1 MSQTATDTT
10 QMRTIPAIEILN
22 LRKEYKD
29 VVAVNDLSLK
39 INKGEIFGLLGPNGA
54 GKTTTINMMN
64 GLLKPTSGEV
74 YIAGYDIKKDLNK
87 IKQMIGVCP
96 QQASSYKFLTGRENI
111 ELFGK
116 LYNIKKNKLKERT
129 AQMLKMAD
137 FVEESKRK
145 VKGYSGGMLR
155 KLNVL
160 MALIGDPEI
169 VFLDEPTVGMDPRA
183 RRNMWSFISSLK
195 DQNKTVL
202 LTTHYIEEAE
212 ALSDNVAII
221 DYGDLI
227 ALGKPKQLMEQYEAK
242 NLEEVFLE
250 LTGRR
255 IMEGI

>member
-195 DQNKTVL
+195 SQNKTVL